1 MSMADQPRARVRDRD
16 PYSRML
22 SKRERVAD
30 LTASESAAD
39 RYLVDSVRKDALMNP
54 AILKVTAQ
62 DRVIFV
68 VFVLLNHLVSLC
80 VVEWMVS
87 TTAVSTFYGAIMAMA
102 LVYTLMLALLV
113 VAVNMSDGDLRI
125 VFNYVNFLVGPT
137 RLIAHVSL
145 VWAAVLIVMVAMS
158 TLSTAGMA
166 QAKTDDD
173 RAVLVEQLERTSAC
187 VWYTVAFSA
196 FLL

>member
-1 MSMADQPRARVRDRD
+1 MADQPRARVRDRD